1 MIKVR
6 VILENAFVYKRMD
19 ATGKPLAVLA
29 PGREFNLGN
38 VFKETSEQWVEA
50 SLPDG
55 RAGYIK
61 GTTKLRV
68 IYPVTTSKSSPLYK
82 SAESG
87 APQLAQ
93 LSARSRVELL
103 DVMDA
108 GEESWSLVRLPDGV
122 EGYLPP
128 EVEFKRE
135 EKKKKRGAGQYA
147 IYGSALVMIGI
158 FIRRFLSSSG
168 GGAALDYIAYA
179 GIIAGGGLI
188 IYSFFLA
195 MRAEAAK
202 KRRPNQKHK

>member
-19 ATGKPLAVLA
+19 ALGRPLAVIP
-29 PGREFNLGN
+29 PGKEFNLGK
-38 VFKETSEQWVEA
+38 VFKETSEKWVEA

-55 RAGYIK
+55 RTGYIK

-68 IYPVTTSKSSPLYK
+68 IYLVTTSKTSPLFR
-82 SAESG
+82 SADRTS
-87 APQLAQ
+87 PKLAQ
-93 LSARSRVELL
+93 LPARSRVDLV
-103 DVMDA
+103 DVLEV
-108 GEESWSLVRLPDGV
+108 GSESWSLVRLPDGM

-128 EVEFKRE
+128 EVKFKRE

-147 IYGSALVMIGI
+147 IYGSALVLIGI
-158 FIRRFLSSSG
+158 FIRRFLSTTG
-168 GGAALDYIAYA
+168 EGAALDYLAYA
-179 GIIAGGGLI
+179 GIVAGGGLI

-202 KRRPNQKHK
+202 KTRTPPMRK